1 MPEIV
6 LLILKIIGII
16 LLAILAIGLLLVFAL
31 LFLPVRYK
39 AKAEADS
46 ERKEEDGKPYV
57 DLKLKASW
65 LLFFTALVEY
75 QKEKRIRLRAFGI
88 TVYDSAKSILPKK
101 KQEKPQKDSAE
112 ERDKVKESTSDNV
125 SKETDN
131 KETLKRERG
140 EAKED
145 NTVTKEDNVSDK
157 EKQSKNPFTK
167 LRYAIER
174 FCDTLRNIKEKKDAV
189 INLWNDAQTVKCRN
203 LIVQELMYLLKHLKP
218 SKVHGFLHF
227 GFDDPA
233 LTGYGMAAY
242 GMMIPV
248 WGDFLTVE
256 PEFENTILQTSLTI
270 KGKMK
275 GFSFLKVFLKLCFS
289 KDFRSVIKK
298 VKALK

>member
-65 LLFFTALVEY
+65 LLFFTAMVEY

-112 ERDKVKESTSDNV
+112 EQDKVKESTSDNV
-125 SKETDN
+125 SKETDK
-131 KETLKRERG
+131 KEVLKEERG
-140 EAKED
+140 EENNAAIKEEK
-145 NTVTKEDNVSDK
+145 TSDK
-157 EKQSKNPFTK
+157 EKQTKNPFTK

>member
-16 LLAILAIGLLLVFAL
+16 LLAILAIGLLLVIAL
-31 LFLPVRYK
+31 LFMPVRYK

-46 ERKEEDGKPYV
+46 ERKEEDGKPYI

-65 LLFFTALVEY
+65 LLFFTAMVEY

-101 KQEKPQKDSAE
+101 KQEKPQKDSTE
-112 ERDKVKESTSDNV
+112 ERDKVKESTSDND
-125 SKETDN
+125 SKETDKKN
-131 KETLKRERG
+131 VLKEECG
-140 EAKED
+140 EENNAAIKEEK
-145 NTVTKEDNVSDK
+145 TSDK

>member
-16 LLAILAIGLLLVFAL
+16 LLAILAIGLLLVIAL
-31 LFLPVRYK
+31 LFMPVRYK

-46 ERKEEDGKPYV
+46 ERKEEDGKPYI

-101 KQEKPQKDSAE
+101 KQEKPKKDSTE
-112 ERDKVKESTSDNV
+112 ERDKVKESTSDND
-125 SKETDN
+125 SKETDKKN
-131 KETLKRERG
+131 VLKEECG
-140 EAKED
+140 EENNAAIKEEK
-145 NTVTKEDNVSDK
+145 TSDK

>member
-16 LLAILAIGLLLVFAL
+16 LLAILAIGLLLVIAL
-31 LFLPVRYK
+31 LFMPVRYK

-46 ERKEEDGKPYV
+46 ERKEEDGKPYI

-101 KQEKPQKDSAE
+101 KQEKPQKDSTE
-112 ERDKVKESTSDNV
+112 ERDKVKESTSDNDP
-125 SKETDN
+125 KETDKKN
-131 KETLKRERG
+131 VLKEECG
-140 EAKED
+140 EENNAAIKEEK
-145 NTVTKEDNVSDK
+145 TSDK